1 MKAQELMLILILFV
15 NGVKIYH
22 FKAKESE
29 LNALYLGNISNDFT
43 VGNMKNKDYMDICMI
58 FQLIM
63 LVLMLMIFYLFMN
76 Y

>member
-15 NGVKIYH
+15 NGVKIRQV
-22 FKAKESE
+22 KAKESE

-43 VGNMKNKDYMDICMI
+43 VGNMKNEDYMDICMI

-63 LVLMLMIFYLFMN
+63 LMLMLMIFYIFMN
-76 Y
+76 D